1 MQDEIWKALG
11 KLNEDEL
18 HSITRKQRRRIER
31 QILEEQERAAPTYR
45 SCIPLP
51 PPLEQQQRTMERL
64 SRPVERQESKRKFDF
79 TKNAHKPDM
88 EEVAMADDVLLK
100 PSAGEKRF
108 WVYLS
113 YKVSRQEA
121 NPMRQIRKM
130 IDHALAAQRASAA
143 NFGLLFDIVTTSST
157 IETGQPHF
165 VAQQIYSYVDEAH
178 GDKNHLK
185 FVFVGITDNDNCRAA
200 RDVFCKED
208 ISGHP
213 KKQFEAIDNNHMYAV
228 YPDDEYY
235 VKHFLMRLKGDREGG
250 SVVQKS
256 GGKSG
261 IVAEEMM
268 AQLGQG
274 PLTIVHQAP
283 LHHTLQKRPQDAVAL
298 SPNAGATPKRP
309 HHLYGGNRARRTDDV
324 ARETRMS
331 PNTILP
337 SARPNSAI
345 NPLDCS
351 PFLLEKP
358 VVKVPVVEPADMAKR
373 FLPRLQPLGH
383 SAEADE
389 EGQVPKPVA
398 PLTAPQMIELSIFK
412 LETALQVFNSAA
424 SPKHNSP
431 PGSPTHGRQFFLTQ
445 NGISPSR
452 ARFQRAFPPV

>member
-18 HSITRKQRRRIER
+18 HSVTRRQRRRIER
-31 QILEEQERAAPTYR
+31 QILEEQERAAPFHR

-51 PPLEQQQRTMERL
+51 PPLDEQQRTMDRL
-64 SRPVERQESKRKFDF
+64 SRPVERQENKKKFDF
-79 TKNAHKPDM
+79 MKNAGKPDV
-88 EEVAMADDVLLK
+88 EEIAMSDDVLLK
-100 PSAGEKRF
+100 PSVGEKRF
-108 WVYLS
+108 WIYLS

-130 IDHALAAQRASAA
+130 IDQALNSQRASAS

-178 GDKNHLK
+178 SDKKLLK

-208 ISGHP
+208 FSGHP

-235 VKHFLMRLKGDREGG
+235 VKHFLMRLKGEREGG
-250 SVVQKS
+250 SVVQRSTWKA
-256 GGKSG
+256 GN
-261 IVAEEMM
+261 VAEEMM
-268 AQLGQG
+268 AQLASG
-274 PLTIVHQAP
+274 PLTIVHHAP
-283 LHHTLQKRPQDAVAL
+283 PQHTLQKRAQHAVAL
-298 SPNAGATPKRP
+298 SPPGVSTKRP
-309 HHLYGGNRARRTDDV
+309 HHLFGGSPGPKTEDAG
-324 ARETRMS
+324 RETRMS

-358 VVKVPVVEPADMAKR
+358 VVKVPVIEPTDIAKR
-373 FLPRLQPLGH
+373 LLPRLKPLRQP
-383 SAEADE
+383 SEME
-389 EGQVPKPVA
+389 VEGQETKPVVT
-398 PLTAPQMIELSIFK
+398 LTAPQMIELSIAK
-412 LETALQVFNSAA
+412 LETALQVFNSSL
-424 SPKHNSP
+424 SPKHGSTPSSP
-431 PGSPTHGRQFFLTQ
+431 VPFFTTQQGFSPTK
-445 NGISPSR
+445 
-452 ARFQRAFPPV
+452 ARFERVFPPV